1 MKTFRPVFC
10 LGICVLFLIGLFFA
24 PPSHAYPNRP
34 VNLIIKSAPG
44 SGVDRLAR
52 FMAKLAPKHFGK
64 SLVVIWKKGG
74 GGAKAQG
81 YVQRKRADGSHLI
94 IETANMPMLMSI
106 GKIKFKTTDWQAVIR
121 MQVDPQGAAVSSR
134 KPWKNFKDVAA
145 WAKKNPGK
153 LRWAG
158 AHAIGNDPLTVS
170 LLTRAAGG
178 IKVKYIPHDSPPK
191 MVAGLLGG
199 HVDIAIL
206 NPSEA
211 QAQVAAGKLRY
222 MGVAHPERLKP
233 FPDWPTFREQGFDVV
248 YGLWRGVFVKAGTP
262 KPIVDK
268 IHKSFLSML
277 KDPEFIKF
285 NNATAQ
291 VSGYMGGPEKFQSFF
306 VEQHKKLG
314 KILKGMMKK

>member
-1 MKTFRPVFC
+1 METLRFALR
-10 LGICVLFLIGLFFA
+10 LGICSILLISLAFVSDA
-24 PPSHAYPNRP
+24 RAYPDRP

-52 FMAKLAPKHFGK
+52 FMAKLAPKHFGQP
-64 SLVVIWKKGG
+64 LVVIWKKGG

-81 YVQRKRADGSHLI
+81 YVQRKRADGSHII

-121 MQVDPQGAAVSSR
+121 MQVDPQGAAVNSS
-134 KPWKNFKDVAA
+134 KPWKNFKDVVA

-158 AHAIGNDPLTVS
+158 SHAIGNDPLTVQ

-191 MVAGLLGG
+191 MVAGLLGN

-211 QAQVAAGKLRY
+211 KAQVAAGKLRY

-262 KPIVDK
+262 KAVVDK
-268 IHKSFLSML
+268 IHKSFAAML
-277 KDPEFIKF
+277 KDPEFVKF
-285 NNATAQ
+285 NKSTAQ
-291 VSGYMGGPEKFQSFF
+291 VSGYMGGPQKFQSFF
-306 VEQHKKLG
+306 EEQHKKLG
-314 KILKGMMKK
+314 VILKGMMKK